1 MTCNWLKR
9 FEFMGHRS
17 QKNNKKH
24 VLSFRVDETEWELLR
39 KTSSKAG
46 VDISTL
52 LRESLREVLHESP
65 QGQG

>member
-1 MTCNWLKR
+1 
-9 FEFMGHRS
+9 MGHRS

-24 VLSFRVDETEWELLR
+24 VLSFRVDEKDWELLR

-52 LRESLREVLHESP
+52 LRESLREALRASP
-65 QGQG
+65 QS